1 MIISDRLE
9 NCGFLK
15 EEVDHI
21 NKLVLYI
28 GNFGFP
34 DKDASAQR
42 VISNGFLLKE
52 LGFEVA
58 YIGVNRDGRKN
69 LTDCTAP
76 IDYRGFRG
84 WVLPYASNLSTFLR
98 YGDQYRRIIDIVEN
112 HLDRNPD
119 FVIFYGCP
127 SLFILQSKLLRYF
140 KRRLIPTISDV
151 VDWMSASGRNFF
163 AKALNYIHINARIRY
178 LNAKSDGVIAISKY
192 LYDYYKNKGKKVVL
206 IPPLTSFEEVPIYEI
221 ARDKI
226 RLIYTGQPFA
236 LDGRKLKANRSKDRL
251 DLAIYYLHKLGHE
264 DFNYVF
270 DIYGI
275 TENQYLSV
283 VPQHTNILKE
293 LNNRVR
299 FHGSVSHELVLKE
312 IANSDFLVL
321 IRDDNRVTRAGFPT
335 KLVESISCG
344 TPVITTKTSNIAD
357 YIHDWETGVFLN
369 LRDEEQSLCTIRKVL
384 MMPKEEI
391 IDMKKNCL
399 DSDMFNYRRYR
410 TYISDFLEKILN

>member
-1 MIISDRLE
+1 MDNIRRLA
-9 NCGFLK
+9 
-15 EEVDHI
+15 
-21 NKLVLYI
+21 LYI

-34 DKDASAQR
+34 DKDAPAQR
-42 VISNGFLLKE
+42 VISNGFLFRE

-58 YIGVNRDGRKN
+58 YIGVKRDGDKN
-69 LTDCTAP
+69 LSDCDYTAP
-76 IDYRGFRG
+76 IEYRGFRG
-84 WVLPYASNLSTFLR
+84 WVLPYTSNPATFLR
-98 YGDQYRRIIDIVEN
+98 YGDQYRRIVDIVEN

-119 FVIFYGCP
+119 FVVFYGCP
-127 SLFILQSKLLRYF
+127 SLFVLQSKLLRYF
-140 KRRLIPTISDV
+140 KRRLVPTVSDV
-151 VDWMSASGRNFF
+151 VDWLSASGRNLL

-192 LYDYYKNKGKKVVL
+192 LYDYYKSKVEHVIL
-206 IPPLTSFEEVPIYEI
+206 VPPLTSFEEIPISEI
-221 ARDKI
+221 AKETI

-236 LDGRKLKANRSKDRL
+236 LDGRKLKAKRSKDRL
-251 DLAIYYLHKLGHE
+251 DLAIYYLYKLGHE
-264 DFNYVF
+264 KFDYVF

-293 LNNRVR
+293 LGNRVS
-299 FHGSVSHELVLKE
+299 FHGPISHEHVLKE
-312 IANSDFLVL
+312 IANSDFSVL

-369 LRDEEQSLCTIRKVL
+369 LRDEEESLGTIRKVL

-391 IDMKKNCL
+391 INLKKNCL
-399 DSDMFNYRRYR
+399 DSDMFDYRRYS

>member
-1 MIISDRLE
+1 MTISNRLE
-9 NCGFLK
+9 SCRLPK
-15 EEVDHI
+15 EEVKHI

-69 LTDCTAP
+69 LTDYTAP

-84 WVLPYASNLSTFLR
+84 WVLPYASDLSTFLR

-119 FVIFYGCP
+119 LVIFYGCP
-127 SLFILQSKLLRYF
+127 SLFILQSKLLRYL

-151 VDWMSASGRNFF
+151 VDWLSASGRNLLT
-163 AKALNYIHINARIRY
+163 KALNYIHINSRIRY
-178 LNAKSDGVIAISKY
+178 LNAKSDGVITISKY
-192 LYDYYKNKGKKVVL
+192 LYEYYKNKGNKVVL
-206 IPPLTSFEEVPIYEI
+206 IPPLTNFEDIPMIES
-221 ARDKI
+221 ARDRI

-283 VPQHTNILKE
+283 IPQQTNILKE
-293 LNNRVR
+293 LGNRIR
-299 FHGSVSHELVLKE
+299 FHGPVSHEPVLKE
-312 IANSDFLVL
+312 IANSDFSVL

-391 IDMKKNCL
+391 IDMKKKCL
-399 DSDMFNYRRYR
+399 DSDMFDYRRYR
-410 TYISDFLEKILN
+410 TYISDFLEEILN

>member
-1 MIISDRLE
+1 MTISNRLE
-9 NCGFLK
+9 SCRLPK
-15 EEVDHI
+15 EEVKHI

-69 LTDCTAP
+69 LTDYTAP

-84 WVLPYASNLSTFLR
+84 WVLPYASDLSTFLR

-119 FVIFYGCP
+119 LVIFYGCP
-127 SLFILQSKLLRYF
+127 SLFILQSKLLRYL

-151 VDWMSASGRNFF
+151 VDWLSASGRNLLT
-163 AKALNYIHINARIRY
+163 KALNYIHINARIRY
-178 LNAKSDGVIAISKY
+178 LNAKSDGVITISKY
-192 LYDYYKNKGKKVVL
+192 LYEYYKNKGNKVVL
-206 IPPLTSFEEVPIYEI
+206 IPPLTSFEDIPTIEST
-221 ARDKI
+221 RDRI

-251 DLAIYYLHKLGHE
+251 DLAIYYLYKLGHE
-264 DFNYVF
+264 KFDYVF

-283 VPQHTNILKE
+283 VSQHTNILKE
-293 LNNRVR
+293 LGNRVR
-299 FHGSVSHELVLKE
+299 FHGPISHELVLKE
-312 IANSDFLVL
+312 IANSDFSVL

-369 LRDEEQSLCTIRKVL
+369 LRDEEESLGTIRKVL

-399 DSDMFNYRRYR
+399 DSDVFDYRRYR
-410 TYISDFLEKILN
+410 TYISDFLEEILN